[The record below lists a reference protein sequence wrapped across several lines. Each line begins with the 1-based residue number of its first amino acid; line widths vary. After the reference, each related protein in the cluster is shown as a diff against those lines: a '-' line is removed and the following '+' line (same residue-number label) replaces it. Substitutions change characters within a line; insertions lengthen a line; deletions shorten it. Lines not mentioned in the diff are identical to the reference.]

1 VATVGVAIPR
11 TSHSGFNE
19 GSPRSMPVGSV
30 HHRHPPAAG
39 TSPAK
44 QWNTTTI
51 HSSAITRGRTI
62 QRRIRTHTPLGGSRD
77 HQTLGT
83 QPNPNSLRGQST
95 IPPRPTR
102 APKKNRGPVR
112 EKNRSP
118 PSVQLSVPRRRDE
131 IDQTGRRPL
140 GIEGRGGR
148 PAGSATALRTAP
160 GILDGPGR
168 EICPGRR
175 RRRRRRRDWEKFA
188 GIRGIREAPWKG
200 FGALVFP

>member
-1 VATVGVAIPR
+1 MNRDCKLETKGSSPARGEVPGRRPVVATVGVAIPR

-95 IPPRPTR
+95 ISPRPTR
-102 APKKNRGPVR
+102 APQKNRR
-112 EKNRSP
+112 
-118 PSVQLSVPRRRDE
+118 
-131 IDQTGRRPL
+131 
-140 GIEGRGGR
+140 
-148 PAGSATALRTAP
+148 
-160 GILDGPGR
+160 PGR
-168 EICPGRR
+168 KKKSLPSSST
-175 RRRRRRRDWEKFA
+175 A
-188 GIRGIREAPWKG
+188 IRTTP
-200 FGALVFP
+200 P